1 MGRRGGS
8 AARALGRGAPRAV
21 YLLGVRDLYEYY
33 LISDTLFTCCILFL
47 NNMVRHDIN
56 IDVARETV
64 YELVGPE
71 PELTGKL
78 RRTHWQSPQCQWKC
92 LLEAKLAS
100 VEMFTLR

>member
-33 LISDTLFTCCILFL
+33 LISDTLYTCCILFL

-71 PELTGKL
+71 LTGKL
-78 RRTHWQSPQCQWKC
+78 RRTHWQSHNGSAFWKQ
-92 LLEAKLAS
+92 S
-100 VEMFTLR
+100 